1 MRTQRHKCAGIAA
14 GLVLLTACADDVS
27 PKADD
32 SPSADAAGA
41 ADYVLLL
48 DDDSDPDQVLGE
60 PGAYALTARGS
71 GTPPLAVLDVP
82 SGYSNFGFFALWPFG
97 SGDEGSA
104 QEQEPFRAVQ
114 YWTVHGVFAEPC
126 HRKGGAATVIGPS
139 VKALAAALKAQKLT
153 SVSEPRPVSLDGHRG
168 LYLELRVSVDVRFDD
183 CDDGGYFMLWEGM
196 PADAQHTADSPGTIE
211 RLWIVDVDGERIVL
225 AATAAAG
232 VTHGLAKELTDMV
245 ESVRFV
251 EPQ

>member
-1 MRTQRHKCAGIAA
+1 MSTQRHKWEGIAA
-14 GLVLLTACADDVS
+14 GLVLLTACTDDVN

-32 SPSADAAGA
+32 SPPADVAGA

-82 SGYSNFGFFALWPFG
+82 AGYSNFGFFALWPFG
-97 SGDEGSA
+97 SGDEGA
-104 QEQEPFRAVQ
+104 EQEEEPFRSVQ

-126 HRKGGAATVIGPS
+126 HREGEAASEIGTS
-139 VKALAAALKAQKLT
+139 VTALAAALKAQKLT
-153 SVSEPRPVSLDGHRG
+153 SVSESRPVSLDGHRG
-168 LYLELRVSVDVRFDD
+168 LYLELTVSAGVRFDD
-183 CDDGGYFMLWEGM
+183 CDDGGYFTLWEGM
-196 PADAQHTADSPGTIE
+196 PADAQHTADSPGTVE
-211 RLWIVDVDGERIVL
+211 RMWILDVDGERVVL
-225 AATAAAG
+225 AATAAPG
-232 VTHGLAKELTDMV
+232 VTDASVEELTGMV